1 MVDHSAM
8 TPAGFVEQVRMM
20 QQAGG
25 STSTHRSGQSGTDE
39 IQIEFVDAVEGTEG
53 STPSQ
58 PRSFAPAT
66 PQ

>member
-25 STSTHRSGQSGTDE
+25 STSTHRSGQGGTDE

-53 STPSQ
+53 STSSQ
-58 PRSFAPAT
+58 PRSFGPPT